1 MDIVRNFG
9 LYVFLSL
16 EEYFFFFFGETLRR
30 KHDDEASI
38 QLLNNKHASIYYYL
52 KRFLLSGYLLF
63 DVQNILK
70 LTYLEGF
77 NNRVKHVTLSILKL
91 LNFR

>member
-16 EEYFFFFFGETLRR
+16 EEYFFFWGEKLRR

-38 QLLNNKHASIYYYL
+38 QLLNNKHPSIYYYL
-52 KRFLLSGYLLF
+52 R
-63 DVQNILK
+63 
-70 LTYLEGF
+70 GF
-77 NNRVKHVTLSILKL
+77 SCYPKYSQIDI
-91 LNFR
+91 FRKFQ

>member
-1 MDIVRNFG
+1 MDIFRNFG

-16 EEYFFFFFGETLRR
+16 EENPSSFFFFFGEILRR

-52 KRFLLSGYLLF
+52 KGFSCLDIYFLMSKIF
-63 DVQNILK
+63 SN
-70 LTYLEGF
+70 
-77 NNRVKHVTLSILKL
+77 
-91 LNFR
+91 